1 MCTGHGSGKRGRPCP
16 IASSKCCTLS
26 PGLDYSSIFSWATI
40 IAVSNSSPTRI
51 CFYAALPTRC
61 FRDPLRCSAGRLPPS
76 PVLARARPAPPRAGS
91 AGSLHLPRP
100 RLRPL
105 WVAADGD
112 QRQLSLGPPTYSS
125 RSGVPDRRLH
135 PSPFSSV
142 AFYTTRTSLHSAPS
156 EVPELEGELFP
167 LKTSPNELTEMSVT
181 SSSRPAAS
189 SNRGALL
196 ARRRRAP
203 RPDRKSVV

>member
-1 MCTGHGSGKRGRPCP
+1 MLH
-16 IASSKCCTLS
+16 TLS
-26 PGLDYSSIFSWATI
+26 PGLDYSSVFSWATI

-76 PVLARARPAPPRAGS
+76 PVLAWARPAPPRAGS

-112 QRQLSLGPPTYSS
+112 QRQLSLGPPHLQLTIRCPRQPPASI
-125 RSGVPDRRLH
+125 PLFFRRLLH
-135 PSPFSSV
+135 NTYFPSLG
-142 AFYTTRTSLHSAPS
+142 TLRSA
-156 EVPELEGELFP
+156 
-167 LKTSPNELTEMSVT
+167 
-181 SSSRPAAS
+181 
-189 SNRGALL
+189 
-196 ARRRRAP
+196 
-203 RPDRKSVV
+203 